1 MRLAVAHHDLPTVEI
16 DQRLDEAG
24 GAQHQREAAEIR
36 DAQGPRDDGEI
47 GKAQHRAHALAAQ
60 QPAGVRQDA
69 GEAFLIATRS
79 EEHTSELQS
88 LMRISYAFFCLQ
100 KSKTT
105 LKTPRQYH
113 RRSSL
118 TSQ

>member
-47 GKAQHRAHALAAQ
+47 GKAQHRAHALAAPP
-60 QPAGVRQDA
+60 PAGVRQDA
-69 GEAFLIATRS
+69 GDAFLSATRS
-79 EEHTSELQS
+79 AVDSSHESRVGKECVST
-88 LMRISYAFFCLQ
+88 C
-100 KSKTT
+100 KSRWW
-105 LKTPRQYH
+105 PDH
-113 RRSSL
+113 
-118 TSQ
+118 